1 LSIVH
6 YTHAQQ
12 LTAYKG
18 EWFKSSKVHATRLEG
33 ARLML
38 DRMRPD
44 DAESGDART
53 TSTAGDV
60 SSTVGSPAGESRT
73 AMSQA
78 RQSKIAKAAASENIR
93 TETAVAPTVLRI
105 LLGTQLRRL
114 RESRGISAQTAANAI
129 RGSESKISRIE
140 LGRNAVREVDIAD
153 LLNLYGITD
162 AAERDQLLTLA
173 GQANE
178 QGWWHRYQDVLPTWF
193 QSYIGLEESA
203 ESIRSF
209 DAQFVPGLLQTE
221 DYATAVIQLGAYA
234 RADAHRRVYLRR
246 ERQRRFATGGLRLR
260 AIIDEA
266 ALRRPIGSPQ
276 VRRAQLEHLLEISD
290 RPGLT
295 IQVCPLL
302 TGASYAAPGSF
313 SILKFA
319 TDDVPDIVY
328 VEQLTSALYLDKRVD
343 VDRYAQAMDQ
353 IAESSTTGEQT
364 TDIIRAMIEDLEE
377 SE

>member
-1 LSIVH
+1 
-6 YTHAQQ
+6 
-12 LTAYKG
+12 
-18 EWFKSSKVHATRLEG
+18 
-33 ARLML
+33 ML
-38 DRMRPD
+38 DGMRPD
-44 DAESGDART
+44 DAVSGDART
-53 TSTAGDV
+53 TSTEGDA
-60 SSTVGSPAGESRT
+60 SSTAGSPTAESRT
-73 AMSQA
+73 AMSHGGGSQT
-78 RQSKIAKAAASENIR
+78 AKRAASEKMR

-114 RESRGISAQTAANAI
+114 RESRGISAQTAAKAI
-129 RGSESKISRIE
+129 RASESKISRIE

-162 AAERDQLLTLA
+162 TAERDQLLTLA

-178 QGWWHRYQDVLPTWF
+178 QGWWHRYQDVLPAWF
-193 QSYIGLEESA
+193 QSYIGLEASA
-203 ESIRSF
+203 ECIRSF

-221 DYATAVIQLGAYA
+221 DYATAVLQLGAYT
-234 RADAHRRVYLRR
+234 RTEAHRRLYLRQ
-246 ERQRRFATGGLRLR
+246 ERQRRFAAGGLRLV
-260 AIIDEA
+260 AIIDEV
-266 ALRRPIGSPQ
+266 ALRRPVGSVS
-276 VRRAQLEHLLEISD
+276 VRRGQLEHLLEISD

-295 IQVCPLL
+295 IQVCPFL

-353 IAESSTTGEQT
+353 IAGSSTTADET